1 MDKLYHFT
9 SFNKIASIC
18 VDGLLPTIGFRSM
31 TIADSKCSVFL
42 SMGMEQAIKM
52 YASMLWRYDNNSGKK
67 GEKKIKSCTSSLNN
81 ILHALEL
88 GGYDEFLESQK
99 GVLESELIRLNL
111 IGRCRN
117 FNEYLG
123 GDGCYL
129 SVYGME
135 DDLKHDSENYW
146 CDIPIPT
153 NNINVVYLQNKITG
167 ERYFSR
173 DDILSYFMSFFS
185 PMQLAKGDNE
195 TFKQV
200 NHLYEYKN
208 IYLHFDYLR
217 NVYDL
222 CEMPFN
228 EYVNDKVKTLIFD

>member
-9 SFNKIASIC
+9 SCSNLASIC

-31 TIADSKCSVFL
+31 SIADSKRSIFL
-42 SMGMEQAIKM
+42 SKGMEQAIKM
-52 YASMLWRYDNNSGKK
+52 YASMLWCYDNNSGKK
-67 GEKKIKSCTSSLNN
+67 GEKKIEECNSSLNR

-99 GVLESELIRLNL
+99 RAFESELIRLNL

-129 SVYGME
+129 SVHGME
-135 DDLKHDSENYW
+135 GYLQYDSENYW

-153 NNINVVYLQNKITG
+153 DNINVVYLQNKITG
-167 ERYFSR
+167 ERQFSR
-173 DDILSYFMSFFS
+173 DEIISYFMSFFS

-195 TFKQV
+195 TFEQV
-200 NHLYEYKN
+200 KYLYDYKN
-208 IYLHFDYLR
+208 ISLYFDYLR

-228 EYVNDKVKTLIFD
+228 EYVNNKVKALIFD

>member
-1 MDKLYHFT
+1 MDKFYHFT
-9 SFNKIASIC
+9 SFNNLAGIC
-18 VDGLLPTIGFRSM
+18 VDGLLPTIGLRSI
-31 TIADSKCSVFL
+31 TIGDSKRSVFL
-42 SMGMEQAIKM
+42 SGGMEQAIKM

-88 GGYDEFLESQK
+88 GGYNEFLESQK
-99 GVLESELIRLNL
+99 GAIESELIRLNL

-135 DDLKHDSENYW
+135 EYLKSDSENYW
-146 CDIPIPT
+146 CNIQIPT
-153 NNINVVYLQNKITG
+153 DNINVVYLQNKITG
-167 ERYFSR
+167 ERHFSR
-173 DDILSYFMSFFS
+173 DEIISYFMSFYS
-185 PMQLAKGDNE
+185 PTQLAKGDDE

-200 NHLYEYKN
+200 DHLYKYKN
-208 IYLHFDYLR
+208 IYQYFDYLR

-222 CEMPFN
+222 CEMPFK
-228 EYVNDKVKTLIFD
+228 EYVTDKVKALIFD